1 MAADPVTD
9 GDEYR
14 AKLRSLGF
22 ARKAGTDRTTP
33 VIDDRTGQR
42 VGRQTEHWDGRV
54 DATAE
59 RVTVVANPQANI
71 TVRSD
76 HA

>member
-1 MAADPVTD
+1 MAADPVD
-9 GDEYR
+9 DAAAYR
-14 AKLRSLGF
+14 EKLRSLGF
-22 ARKAGTDRTTP
+22 ARRAGGDRTTP
-33 VIDDRTGQR
+33 VVDDRTGER
-42 VGRQTEHWDGRV
+42 IGRQTEHWDGRV

-59 RVTVVANPQANI
+59 RVTVVPNPNATF